1 VTALLFIA
9 ALVLLVV
16 GGEVLVRGA
25 ARLATGVGV
34 TPLVIGLTVVAFGT
48 SAPEL
53 AVSLRAAFAG
63 QSDLAVGNV
72 VGSNIFNVLF
82 ILGVSAIIV
91 PLAVSE
97 QLVRIDIPV
106 MVGVSAIV
114 MLFGL
119 NGHIGRI
126 EAGCL
131 ALLLVAYLW
140 LQFHLSRRAPP
151 PAAAQ
156 PETSQPETSPPE
168 ATGHVLVNLLLI
180 VAGLALLTLGSTWLV
195 RSATAIATAFGVTHL
210 VIGLTIVAAGTSL
223 PEVVTS
229 IVAGLR
235 GQRDIA
241 IGNVIG
247 SNIFNLLAVLGFT
260 GVIAPAGLAVP
271 ASALSMDIP
280 VMLAV
285 AVLCLPIFIGYS
297 INRWEGILFLGYY
310 ALYATYL
317 FLQASRH
324 DALLQ
329 YRGFIFVVLPLT
341 LITLLSMRAYARRT
355 RRRGNPP
362 FAS

>member
-25 ARLATGVGV
+25 ARLATGAGV

-106 MVGVSAIV
+106 MVGVSAAV

-140 LQFHLSRRAPP
+140 LQFHLNRRAPP
-151 PAAAQ
+151 PAA
-156 PETSQPETSPPE
+156 PETDASEPE
-168 ATGHVLVNLLLI
+168 ATGHLVVNLLFI
-180 VAGLALLTLGSTWLV
+180 VTGLVLLTLGSTWLV

-229 IVAGLR
+229 LVAGLR

-260 GVIAPAGLAVP
+260 GIIAPAGLAVP
-271 ASALSMDIP
+271 PSALSMDIP

-297 INRWEGILFLGYY
+297 INRWVGILFLGYY

-341 LITLLSMRAYARRT
+341 LITLISMRAYSRRI